1 MRDADSLR
9 KGTPCRAAAFAVAT
23 FAFIVFGGTALA
35 VFLLPGEIRTGQC
48 IIGGITG
55 ILALIVYPWQV
66 LDMKT
71 RRYVLTQNTL
81 RYRCGVLST
90 FEVELP
96 YRSIQAIT
104 VRRGIL
110 QRLFHCGDVRV
121 SAHGVAGPLMISQ
134 LDMNS
139 VCIKSISDYAEVAQL
154 LREKMTEH
162 GPHGS
167 TSEVAS

>member
-1 MRDADSLR
+1 MKDDDSLR
-9 KGTPCRAAAFAVAT
+9 EGAPCRAAVFAVAT
-23 FAFIVFGGTALA
+23 LAFIVFGGITLA
-35 VFLLPGEIRTGQC
+35 VLLLPEEIRTGHY

-55 ILALIVYPWQV
+55 VLALVVYPWQI

-81 RYRCGVLST
+81 KYRCGVLST

-96 YRSIQAIT
+96 YRSVQAIT

-110 QRLFHCGDVRV
+110 QRLFGCGDVRV
-121 SAHGVAGPLMISQ
+121 SAHGVAGPVMISQ

-162 GPHGS
+162 GSHNN
-167 TSEVAS
+167 TSEITS